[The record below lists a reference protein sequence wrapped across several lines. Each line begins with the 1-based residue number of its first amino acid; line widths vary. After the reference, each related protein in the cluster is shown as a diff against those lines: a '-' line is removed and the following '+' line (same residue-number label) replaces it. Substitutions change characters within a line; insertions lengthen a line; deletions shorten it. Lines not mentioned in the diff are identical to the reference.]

1 MHTIIEDGDS
11 LQIRATI
18 SDAKEL
24 GELIAKLESR
34 RSGWTA
40 KEAVKTYFDTPSIFE
55 STPSDGAIYSVVNRS
70 MFSKEQ
76 NAAFDAEMD
85 LKRPKFVSEE

>member
-1 MHTIIEDGDS
+1 MHTVIEDGDS

-34 RSGWTA
+34 RNGWKVSVAPDYTA
-40 KEAVKTYFDTPSIFE
+40 VSSQAEYDHIHGVK
-55 STPSDGAIYSVVNRS
+55 
-70 MFSKEQ
+70 
-76 NAAFDAEMD
+76 
-85 LKRPKFVSEE
+85 

>member
-34 RSGWTA
+34 RNGW
-40 KEAVKTYFDTPSIFE
+40 KVPSVE
-55 STPSDGAIYSVVNRS
+55 REMTN
-70 MFSKEQ
+70 EEC
-76 NAAFDAEMD
+76 AAHSRVEEM
-85 LKRPKFVSEE
+85 LKR

>member
-34 RSGWTA
+34 RNGWKVPVATVGIAVPSGTIPPDYPMEMEVSYEQKA
-40 KEAVKTYFDTPSIFE
+40 K
-55 STPSDGAIYSVVNRS
+55 
-70 MFSKEQ
+70 
-76 NAAFDAEMD
+76 
-85 LKRPKFVSEE
+85 